1 VRRISFPSRA
11 QRVLRLLGAALGRPL
26 IGPQLVTLEITHHCN
41 LHCGFC
47 ESHGCHMGAP
57 LTARRTYA
65 GDRRAMSVETV
76 AALSR
81 SLARLGIGRVDLSG
95 KGDPIAH
102 PRLSEIVR
110 TIRAA
115 GLECS
120 LFTNGTL
127 AQPDL
132 AATLVMC
139 GISQLN
145 LSLNAGSR
153 EVYARVAGK
162 DLWERAIGFLR
173 DVIEQRRRAGVSHPR
188 VRVSYV
194 VCREN
199 VADLDRAV
207 ALCCELGLDEIGL
220 TVMGELPETAHL
232 QLGTAEVADVLARIP
247 GWSRKLDAAGIGHD
261 LARLAEELPLRVGA
275 GGRQQE
281 NPLQRELPCYEGWM
295 FSVVGPDGAVAP
307 CCYCEGVPLGNVVEE
322 DYARIWSGPRYAD
335 FRRRSLALPRSGAP
349 ICWECFTTCNRAVD
363 NQRVHRRVRQLRPW

>member
-1 VRRISFPSRA
+1 MQRFSYTSRA
-11 QRVLRLLGAALGRPL
+11 QRLLRLMGAALGRPL
-26 IGPQLVTLEITHHCN
+26 IGPQLVTLEITHLCN

-57 LTARRTYA
+57 LTARHTYA

-81 SLARLGIGRVDLSG
+81 SLARLGIGRVELSG

-115 GLECS
+115 GVECS

-132 AATLVMC
+132 AATLVAC
-139 GISQLN
+139 GIERLN

-153 EVYARVAGK
+153 ETYARVAGK
-162 DLWERAIGFLR
+162 DLWEKAVGFLR
-173 DVIEQRRRAGVSHPR
+173 DVIEQRRRANAPR
-188 VRVSYV
+188 PLVRVSYV

-199 VADLDRAV
+199 AGDMDRAV
-207 ALCCELGLDEIGL
+207 ALCCELGVDEVSWA
-220 TVMGELPETAHL
+220 VMGELPETAHL

-247 GWSRKLDAAGIGHD
+247 GWSRKLEAAGIGHD

-275 GGRQQE
+275 GSGQQE

-295 FSVVGPDGAVAP
+295 FSVVGPDGTVVP
-307 CCYCEGVPLGNVVEE
+307 CCYCEGVQLGNVVEE
-322 DYARIWSGPRYAD
+322 DYTRIWKGPRYAD
-335 FRRRSLALPRSGAP
+335 FRRRSLALPRTGAP
-349 ICWECFTTCNRAVD
+349 ICWECFTTCNRALD
-363 NQRVHRRVRQLRPW
+363 NQHVHRRVRQLRPW